1 MRIATIVSSNSH
13 VDYVGRIID
22 ELDAVDPPSPDSY
35 GFAQFVG
42 IPSGDGEAV
51 GIIYDSRL
59 INPEYSNFGPRL
71 SPKPSLENFSPDFL
85 NEQGILI
92 GILMLGMLNPDGL
105 ASHGV
110 LRGIIPAGTD
120 VMVLEPEKVEQFHAG
135 EDGINLHYYSQVT
148 THAGPLAAPLLEA
161 VIEVLKNGRDDNDRD
176 RLELLAQNLRW
187 QRTMAASRF

>member
-22 ELDAVDPPSPDSY
+22 ELDAADPPPPDAY

-42 IPSGDGEAV
+42 IPMGDGEAV
-51 GIIYDSRL
+51 GIVYDSRL

-85 NEQGILI
+85 SEQGILI
-92 GILMLGMLNPDGL
+92 GILMLGMLDANGS

-120 VMVLEPEKVEQFHAG
+120 VNILEPTKVEQFHSG
-135 EDGINLHYYSQVT
+135 NDGINLHYYSQVT
-148 THAGPLAAPLLEA
+148 AHAGPLAVPLLEA
-161 VIEVLKNGRDDNDRD
+161 VIEGLKNGRDDDDRD